1 MKKAGGE
8 MEIYNIWVT
17 VGIGLILLFLF
28 YLKWIFNAFG
38 PIYLECDYLSF
49 YKVHLLKKKSWF
61 NFLYFGFKNSINHPR
76 ITFIAVHLLMMI
88 LSELLMISFAIFI
101 LISPNAISSLT
112 VSIISFSFIAW
123 LLIIFISSIIVFF
136 SIGAKYK
143 KKETLLSQNDLHHL
157 YVEIEIEH
165 PHFFE

>member
-1 MKKAGGE
+1 
-8 MEIYNIWVT
+8 MEIYNIWIT

-49 YKVHLLKKKSWF
+49 YKVHLLKKKNLF
-61 NFLYFGFKNSINHPR
+61 NFLYFGFKNNINHPR
-76 ITFIAVHLLMMI
+76 ITFIVVHLLLMI
-88 LSELLMISFAIFI
+88 LSELLMISFAIFVS
-101 LISPNAISSLT
+101 ISPTSILSLT

-123 LLIIFISSIIVFF
+123 LLLIFISSIIAFF
-136 SIGAKYK
+136 SIATKYK
-143 KKETLLSQNDLHHL
+143 KKENSLSQNDLHRL
-157 YVEIEIEH
+157 YVEIEIEY